1 LVVDAKFASP
11 NGKKFGR
18 KYICL
23 RHLHRILSK
32 GNSTMKMYLL
42 AGNSCN
48 AQSGFVFVR
57 GHDNHNNDS
66 KAGNDTADDNDPNH
80 WL

>member
-1 LVVDAKFASP
+1 
-11 NGKKFGR
+11 
-18 KYICL
+18 
-23 RHLHRILSK
+23 
-32 GNSTMKMYLL
+32 MKMYLL